1 VFLSE
6 VALTKK
12 DMLLERERA
21 IIARNLPLVADFFE
35 RHKVGPFR

>member
-6 VALTKK
+6 IALTKK

-21 IIARNLPLVADFFE
+21 IIARNLQLVADFFE